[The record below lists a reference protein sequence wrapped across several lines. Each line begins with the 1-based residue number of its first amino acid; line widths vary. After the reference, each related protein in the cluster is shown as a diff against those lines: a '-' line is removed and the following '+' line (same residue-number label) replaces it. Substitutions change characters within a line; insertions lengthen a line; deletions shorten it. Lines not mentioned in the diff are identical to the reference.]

1 MDEAEVAQMEEAEVT
16 QMEGLL
22 HAVILLHQE
31 VDAVHLH
38 QEKDTVALQTMEDVV
53 AEKVVL
59 LQADDDICIKP

>member
-1 MDEAEVAQMEEAEVT
+1 MG
-16 QMEGLL
+16 GLL